1 MNSHY
6 DYCIKGRNVHKSFLV
21 TVQIS
26 TGQCANK
33 SVQSLIDLLHKVR
46 RFHEE
51 VPHKCLHLFPR
62 QGHLV
67 TTASLVVR
75 GCWMSGRQ
83 NHERAEQVIIK
94 STRKISESQLSFR
107 VF

>member
-1 MNSHY
+1 MKRCH
-6 DYCIKGRNVHKSFLV
+6 INVSIYSK
-21 TVQIS
+21 
-26 TGQCANK
+26 
-33 SVQSLIDLLHKVR
+33 
-46 RFHEE
+46 
-51 VPHKCLHLFPR
+51 R

-94 STRKISESQLSFR
+94 STRKISESQLSLR